1 VANIEHWAVF
11 PDGRIVGSTPFP
23 ERGQV
28 VVRLADRNREVY
40 ELREQLRGAVEA
52 LDELAAAVRGE
63 GKERDRA
70 LALMRALTRA
80 DAITGGQ

>member
-40 ELREQLRGAVEA
+40 ELREQLRGAVDALEEIAREAAEAPMEDGLDAGGIARAA
-52 LDELAAAVRGE
+52 LDRL
-63 GKERDRA
+63 
-70 LALMRALTRA
+70 
-80 DAITGGQ
+80 GGQ